1 MFIGFNIRFCNFVV
15 GGIGSNFFL
24 FCYKMLMKFEDNMD
38 IVFFEFLVNDYL
50 FFKDFYFLIVFFLEE
65 FIRELLSE

>member
-1 MFIGFNIRFCNFVV
+1 
-15 GGIGSNFFL
+15 
-24 FCYKMLMKFEDNMD
+24 MKFEDNMD